1 MHRLFSAA
9 VLLTLFAVVPLWAQ
23 TGAARPAQPA
33 QPAPPTTPKD
43 QQSYSIGI
51 SVGKDLQ
58 QTFKGEGLDV
68 NLAMVLRG
76 IADAINGK
84 QVLTDAQIQVALQQL
99 EEIAQA
105 KQTQRGALTE
115 QQAAKNKAEGD
126 AFLAANAKKPGIKT
140 TPSGLQYQVLKMGTG
155 PRPKATNTV
164 RTHYHGT
171 LINGKVFDSSVQRNE
186 PVEFPVS
193 GVIPGWT
200 EALQLM
206 PVGSKWRLFIPS
218 KLAYGERG
226 AGDAI
231 GPNATLI
238 FDVELLNIVK

>member
-23 TGAARPAQPA
+23 TGAARPA

-99 EEIAQA
+99 EETARA
-105 KQTQRGALTE
+105 KQSKRGALSRTAGSQE
-115 QQAAKNKAEGD
+115 QG
-126 AFLAANAKKPGIKT
+126 
-140 TPSGLQYQVLKMGTG
+140 
-155 PRPKATNTV
+155 R
-164 RTHYHGT
+164 R
-171 LINGKVFDSSVQRNE
+171 
-186 PVEFPVS
+186 
-193 GVIPGWT
+193 
-200 EALQLM
+200 
-206 PVGSKWRLFIPS
+206 
-218 KLAYGERG
+218 
-226 AGDAI
+226 
-231 GPNATLI
+231 
-238 FDVELLNIVK
+238 

>member
-99 EEIAQA
+99 EEAARA
-105 KQTQRGALTE
+105 KQAQRGALAE